1 MHFVIQTIDRKI
13 LHDFS
18 FTLLEAIEYQRWCG
32 NEVTCMFY
40 DNDAR
45 ASSGIP
51 VGSIEFVCESLA
63 LQGYPVPKPRNV
75 PSELFKFAGRNI
87 FNGAEKDSPNGA
99 SFAKSN
105 DKIKD
110 VIHET
115 LMVYEL
121 DASLPKGNYQF
132 SSIVDFISEWRAFVW
147 RGELVG
153 LQNYS
158 GEFTMFPDV
167 DRIREMIKTFKS
179 APCAYTLDVGI
190 IKDQT
195 CVVEVHDF
203 FSCGLYGFADLQLLP
218 LMLAG
223 WYREYIKCQ
232 KK

>member
-1 MHFVIQTIDRKI
+1 
-13 LHDFS
+13 
-18 FTLLEAIEYQRWCG
+18 
-32 NEVTCMFY
+32 MFY
-40 DNDAR
+40 DNDAY

-51 VGSIEFVCESLA
+51 VGSVEFVSESLR

-75 PSELFKFAGRNI
+75 PTELFPFAGRNI
-87 FNGAEKDSPNGA
+87 FNGKERDAPDGA

-110 VIHET
+110 IIYQT

-121 DASLPKGNYQF
+121 DKPLPTGNYQF

-147 RGELVG
+147 RGKLVG

-167 DRIREMIKTFKS
+167 DRIHQMIKAFNT
-179 APCAYTLDVGI
+179 APCAYTLDVGVV
-190 IKDQT
+190 DGVT

-218 LMLAG
+218 LMVGG
-223 WYREYIKCQ
+223 WYREYIKCH
-232 KK
+232 

>member
-1 MHFVIQTIDRKI
+1 MHFAIQTIDGKI

-18 FTLLEAIEYQRWCG
+18 FTLLEAIRYHNWSG
-32 NEVTCMFY
+32 NEVTSTFY
-40 DNDAR
+40 YNDTL
-45 ASSGIP
+45 ASSGTP
-51 VGSIEFVCESLA
+51 VGSVEFVTESLA

-75 PSELFKFAGRNI
+75 PSELFKFAGRKI
-87 FNGAEKDSPNGA
+87 FNGTGKDAPDGA

-110 VIHET
+110 NIYET
-115 LMVYEL
+115 VMAYEL
-121 DASLPKGNYQF
+121 DKPLPTGNYQF

-167 DRIREMIKTFKS
+167 DRIREMIKCFKGH
-179 APCAYTLDVGI
+179 CAYTLDVGI

-203 FSCGLYGFADLQLLP
+203 FSCGLYGFADLHLLP
-218 LMLAG
+218 LMFAG
-223 WYREYIKCQ
+223 WYREYIR
-232 KK
+232 